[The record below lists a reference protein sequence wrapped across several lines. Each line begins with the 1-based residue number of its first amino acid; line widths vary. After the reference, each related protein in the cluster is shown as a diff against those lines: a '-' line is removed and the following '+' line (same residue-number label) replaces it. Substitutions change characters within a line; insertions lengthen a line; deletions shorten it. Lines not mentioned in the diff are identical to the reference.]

1 MSDPSHSNL
10 RLVGCGLIATALVCA
25 ACGGGGSKPAA
36 THTTGAATDA
46 RAPAGVTG
54 AATPVAEGDVAPVA
68 YPGVQHLRYRYGPIQ
83 INPGQNPIVFKPT
96 TQKPAVAG
104 YITRFHPD
112 LIYTDGKK
120 PAVDI
125 LHLHHGVWQMRDQAT
140 FAAGEEKTITQFPRG
155 FGYRYAPKDEWLL
168 NYMLHNLTPA
178 PAKVYL
184 TWDVD
189 FVPTPAAAAAG
200 IKEVSPLW
208 LDVGAGNYPVFDA
221 LRGSGKSGHYRF
233 PEDARGAERQKIGLA
248 QHFTA
253 PADLTLVAA
262 GGHVHPGGLWVD
274 LTVSRGKGPPVE
286 IKNDAYRAPPPR
298 NAQTRTIFRSEAKYY
313 EPAGAVSWD
322 ASMTFTKPDWRVAV
336 RKGDMLSVS
345 AVYDTTKASW
355 YEVMGIIDPLW
366 ITSSAVPGRDPFA
379 QKVDWHGVVTHGHLA
394 ENDNHG
400 GTGQSVLPDARD
412 TQAGARAG
420 SIDIA
425 GFVYLQGDLTANG
438 KAGRPPTVRQGGTL
452 TFRNLDSPKGKDPA
466 LAIYHTITGCKAPCN
481 KKTGIAYPIANGS
494 ATFDSGELGYG
505 PKDATA
511 AANRIKWKTP
521 KNLSPGDYTY
531 FCRVHPFMRG
541 AFRVV
546 AQ

>member
-1 MSDPSHSNL
+1 MSDHARSNA
-10 RLVGCGLIATALVCA
+10 RLLGLGLIAAALLGA

-36 THTTGAATDA
+36 TPTVPAAL
-46 RAPAGVTG
+46 APAGVTG
-54 AATPVAEGDVAPVA
+54 PATPVAKGDVAPVA
-68 YPGVQHLRYRYGPIQ
+68 YPGVQHQRYRYGPIQ

-96 TQKPAVAG
+96 TQKPREAG
-104 YITRFHPD
+104 FITRFHPD
-112 LIYTDGKK
+112 LIYVDGKK

-155 FGYRYAPKDEWLL
+155 FGYRYAPKDEWIL

-189 FVPTPAAAAAG
+189 FVPKPEAAAAS
-200 IKEVSPLW
+200 IKEVSPRW

-221 LRGSGKSGHYRF
+221 LRGSGKHGHYRF
-233 PEDARGAERQKIGLA
+233 PEDARGAERRRIGPA

-274 LTVSRGKGPPVE
+274 LTLSRGDGPPAD
-286 IKNDAYRAPPPR
+286 IGNDAYGAPPPR
-298 NAQTRTIFRSEAKYY
+298 NARTRTIFRSEAKYY

-345 AVYDTTKASW
+345 AVYETARASW

-379 QKVDWHGVVTHGHLA
+379 QKVDWHGVATHGHLA

-400 GTGQSVLPDARD
+400 GTGQSVLPGARR
-412 TQAGARAG
+412 TLAGARAG
-420 SIDIA
+420 SVDIA
-425 GFVYLQGDLTANG
+425 GFVYLQGDLTATG
-438 KAGRPPTVRQGGTL
+438 KVGRPPTVRQGGTL
-452 TFRNLDSPKGKDPA
+452 TFRNLDSPKGQNPA

-481 KKTGIAYPIANGS
+481 KKTGIAYPIANGK

-505 PKDATA
+505 PTNATA
-511 AANRIKWKTP
+511 AANRIKWATP

>member
-1 MSDPSHSNL
+1 MSSQVQL
-10 RLVGCGLIATALVCA
+10 KARLLAPALLTAALLAA
-25 ACGGGGSKPAA
+25 ACGGNGSKPAA
-36 THTTGAATDA
+36 TEAAPSA
-46 RAPAGVTG
+46 PRATGVTT
-54 AATPVAEGDVAPVA
+54 APATPVADGDVAPVA
-68 YPGVQHLRYRYGPIQ
+68 YPGVQHQQYRYGPIQ

-96 TQKPAVAG
+96 TQKPRVPG

-112 LIYTDGKK
+112 LIYDNGKK

-125 LHLHHGVWQMRDQAT
+125 LHLHHGVWQMRNQPT

-155 FGYRYAPKDEWLL
+155 FGYRYAPKDPWIL

-189 FVPTPAAAAAG
+189 FVPAANAKAAG

-221 LRGSGKSGHYRF
+221 LRGSGKHGQYRF
-233 PEDARGAERQKIGLA
+233 PEDARGAERRKIGPV

-274 LTVSRGKGPPVE
+274 LKVSRGAGTPADIV
-286 IKNDAYRAPPPR
+286 NDAYRAPPPR
-298 NAQTRTIFRSEAKYY
+298 NAQTKTIFRSEAKYY

-322 ASMTFTKPDWRVAV
+322 ASMTFTKPDWRVAI

-345 AVYDTTKASW
+345 AVYDTSKASW

-366 ITSSAVPGRDPFA
+366 ITSSGMGGRDPFA
-379 QKVDWHGVVTHGHLA
+379 QPVDWHGVVTHGHLA

-400 GTGQSVLPDARD
+400 GTGGS
-412 TQAGARAG
+412 AG
-420 SIDIA
+420 SDVRRRLAGTQIPSVDIK
-425 GFVYLQGDLTANG
+425 GFLYGLGDLARSGT
-438 KAGRPPTVRQGGTL
+438 AGRPPTVKQGGTL
-452 TFRNLDSPKGKDPA
+452 TFRNLDSPKGQGPA

-481 KKTGIAYPIANGS
+481 RKTGIAYPIANGN
-494 ATFDSGELGYG
+494 AEFDSGELGYG
-505 PKDATA
+505 PKGATA
-511 AANRIKWKTP
+511 AANRIEWNTP
-521 KNLSPGDYTY
+521 KNLSPGSYTY
-531 FCRVHPFMRG
+531 FCRIHPFMRG

-546 AQ
+546 PQ

>member
-1 MSDPSHSNL
+1 MSSQVQL
-10 RLVGCGLIATALVCA
+10 KARLLAPALLAA
-25 ACGGGGSKPAA
+25 ACGGNGSKPAA
-36 THTTGAATDA
+36 TESAPSAPRAT
-46 RAPAGVTG
+46 GVTT
-54 AATPVAEGDVAPVA
+54 APATPVADGDVAPVA
-68 YPGVQHLRYRYGPIQ
+68 YPGVQHQQYRYGPIQ

-96 TQKPAVAG
+96 TQKPRVPG

-112 LIYTDGKK
+112 LIYDNGKK

-125 LHLHHGVWQMRDQAT
+125 LHLHHGVWQMRNQPT

-155 FGYRYAPKDEWLL
+155 FGYRYAPKDPWIL

-189 FVPTPAAAAAG
+189 FVPAANAKAAG

-221 LRGSGKSGHYRF
+221 LRGSGKHGQYRF
-233 PEDARGAERQKIGLA
+233 PEDARGAERRKIGPV

-262 GGHVHPGGLWVD
+262 GGQVHPGGLWVD
-274 LTVSRGKGPPVE
+274 LKVSRGAGTPADIV
-286 IKNDAYRAPPPR
+286 NDAYRAPPPR
-298 NAQTRTIFRSEAKYY
+298 NAQTKTIFRSEAKYY

-322 ASMTFTKPDWRVAV
+322 ASMTFTKPDWRVAI

-345 AVYDTTKASW
+345 AVYDTSKASW

-366 ITSSAVPGRDPFA
+366 ITSSGMGGRDPFT
-379 QKVDWHGVVTHGHLA
+379 QPVDWHGLVTHGHLA

-400 GTGQSVLPDARD
+400 GTGGS
-412 TQAGARAG
+412 AG
-420 SIDIA
+420 SDVRRRLAGTQIPSVDIK
-425 GFVYLQGDLTANG
+425 GFLYGLGDLARSGTE
-438 KAGRPPTVRQGGTL
+438 GRPPTVKQGGTL
-452 TFRNLDSPKGKDPA
+452 TFRNLDSPKGQDPA

-481 KKTGIAYPIANGS
+481 RKTGIAYPIANGN
-494 ATFDSGELGYG
+494 AEFDSGELGYG
-505 PKDATA
+505 PKGATA
-511 AANRIKWKTP
+511 AANRIEWNTP
-521 KNLSPGDYTY
+521 KNLSPGSYTY
-531 FCRVHPFMRG
+531 FCRIHPFMRG

-546 AQ
+546 PQ

>member
-1 MSDPSHSNL
+1 MSSQVQL
-10 RLVGCGLIATALVCA
+10 KARLLAPALLTAALLTA
-25 ACGGGGSKPAA
+25 ACGGNGAKPAA
-36 THTTGAATDA
+36 TESAPSAPRAT
-46 RAPAGVTG
+46 GVTT
-54 AATPVAEGDVAPVA
+54 APATPVADGDVAPVA
-68 YPGVQHLRYRYGPIQ
+68 YPGVQHQQYRYGPIQ

-96 TQKPAVAG
+96 TQKPRVPG

-112 LIYTDGKK
+112 LIYDNGKK

-125 LHLHHGVWQMRDQAT
+125 LHLHHGVWQMRNQPT

-155 FGYRYAPKDEWLL
+155 FGYRYAPKDPWIL

-189 FVPTPAAAAAG
+189 FVPAANAKAAG

-221 LRGSGKSGHYRF
+221 LRGSGKHGQYRF
-233 PEDARGAERQKIGLA
+233 PEDARGAERRKIGPV

-274 LTVSRGKGPPVE
+274 LKVSRGAGTPADIV
-286 IKNDAYRAPPPR
+286 NDAYRAPPPR
-298 NAQTRTIFRSEAKYY
+298 NAQTKTIFRSEAKYY

-322 ASMTFTKPDWRVAV
+322 ASMTFTKPDWRVAI

-345 AVYDTTKASW
+345 AVYDTSKASW

-366 ITSSAVPGRDPFA
+366 ITSSGMGGRDPFT
-379 QKVDWHGVVTHGHLA
+379 QPVDWHGLVTHGHLA

-400 GTGQSVLPDARD
+400 GTGGS
-412 TQAGARAG
+412 AG
-420 SIDIA
+420 SDVRRRLAGTQIPSVDIK
-425 GFVYLQGDLTANG
+425 GFLYGLGDLARSGTE
-438 KAGRPPTVRQGGTL
+438 GRPPTVKQGGTL
-452 TFRNLDSPKGKDPA
+452 TFRNLDSPKGQDPA

-481 KKTGIAYPIANGS
+481 RKTGIAYPIANGN
-494 ATFDSGELGYG
+494 AEFDSGELGYG
-505 PKDATA
+505 PKGATA
-511 AANRIKWKTP
+511 AANRIEWNTP
-521 KNLSPGDYTY
+521 KNLSPGSYTY
-531 FCRVHPFMRG
+531 FCRIHPFMRG

-546 AQ
+546 PQ